1 MSYNDL
7 IFFWKLYCFSLG
19 ITLFAYSY
27 YKDCIKYMQNKRKAY
42 NLKSLIYEVELNQK
56 ELEMLQDIIHFS
68 SHNSLMDILQEKL
81 REEVLKVEWF
91 NICIYNIVNS
101 NKCSIY

>member
-1 MSYNDL
+1 MTYNDL
-7 IFFWKLYCFSLG
+7 IFMWKLYCCSLC

-27 YKDCIKYMQNKRKAY
+27 YKDYIKYMQNKRKAY
-42 NLKSLIYEVELNQK
+42 NLKSMIYEVELSQR
-56 ELEMLQDIIHFS
+56 ELEMLQDIIYFS
-68 SHNSLMDILQEKL
+68 SYNSLQDILQEKL
-81 REEVLKVEWF
+81 RGEKVEWF

>member
-7 IFFWKLYCFSLG
+7 MFLWKLYCCSLG

-27 YKDCIKYMQNKRKAY
+27 YKDCIKYLQNKRKAY

-56 ELEMLQDIIHFS
+56 EEQMLDDIIHFS

-81 REEVLKVEWF
+81 REEVL
-91 NICIYNIVNS
+91 
-101 NKCSIY
+101 

>member
-27 YKDCIKYMQNKRKAY
+27 YRDCIKYLKNKRKAY
-42 NLKSLIYEVELNQK
+42 NLKSMIYEVELSQR
-56 ELEMLQDIIHFS
+56 ERQILDDIIHFS
-68 SHNSLMDILQEKL
+68 SYNSLQDILQKKL
-81 REEVLKVEWF
+81 REEVL
-91 NICIYNIVNS
+91 
-101 NKCSIY
+101 